1 MIRKMQAKM
10 LNEMPKRKDSSPVQ
24 DELHFS
30 YKVADSTELTEEQA
44 QRLSVLHHLLG
55 EQPCHADDHVH
66 RGDILMGKGTQERAR
81 V

>member
-1 MIRKMQAKM
+1 MIRKLRAKM
-10 LNEMPKRKDSSPVQ
+10 LNEIPKRKDNSPVQ

-55 EQPCHADDHVH
+55 EEPCRAYDHVLL
-66 RGDILMGKGTQERAR
+66 GDILMGKGIQERAR

>member
-10 LNEMPKRKDSSPVQ
+10 LNEIPKRKDSSPVQ

-30 YKVADSTELTEEQA
+30 YKVADSTGLTEEQV
-44 QRLSVLHHLLG
+44 QRFSVLHHLLR
-55 EQPCHADDHVH
+55 EQPCHASDHVLQS
-66 RGDILMGKGTQERAR
+66 DILMGKGIQERAR